1 MRRVPE
7 QLAQLYHQMQVKMGN
22 IWSNVFL
29 HLLKSC
35 NWCSPDE
42 KTHECV
48 RWFCVVSQFYHQNI
62 PVFSFSLGTA
72 IYVYNTFLSH
82 TSCCRLWHLHQL
94 KFLWRTCIWSWNSL
108 GVAVWKMSLPW
119 EGSCLKHRWDPW
131 VLHHLADVWLLLLFV
146 FSFVDITKSS
156 AKNIVIHTCL
166 DDCES
171 LPRNGMTTTCLVFDI
186 G

>member
-1 MRRVPE
+1 MFFCTCSRAAIDAR
-7 QLAQLYHQMQVKMGN
+7 QMKRLM
-22 IWSNVFL
+22 NVFDGFVWFHNFTIKTYQFFPFL
-29 HLLKSC
+29 WVLLY
-35 NWCSPDE
+35 
-42 KTHECV
+42 T
-48 RWFCVVSQFYHQNI
+48 FII
-62 PVFSFSLGTA
+62 P
-72 IYVYNTFLSH
+72 FLSH

-108 GVAVWKMSLPW
+108 GVAVWKMSLPC
-119 EGSCLKHRWDPW
+119 EGSCLKHRWDPS

>member
-1 MRRVPE
+1 MVKCFFAPAQE
-7 QLAQLYHQMQVKMGN
+7 LQLMLARWKDSWMCSMVLCGFTILPSKHT
-22 IWSNVFL
+22 SFFL
-29 HLLKSC
+29 FFGYC
-35 NWCSPDE
+35 YI
-42 KTHECV
+42 
-48 RWFCVVSQFYHQNI
+48 RI
-62 PVFSFSLGTA
+62 
-72 IYVYNTFLSH
+72 NTFLSH

-108 GVAVWKMSLPW
+108 GVAVWKMSLPC